1 MADYGSLKARLLIF
15 TALLTLGG
23 SGLVAA
29 ASGVEAAVPFALGG
43 AAGLLYQLLLQFGAD
58 AAVNSAAAAA
68 ASKQADSSNAE
79 DAYKAAAARS
89 SGITA
94 SASSEHHVVSHTASP
109 MNSVVRV
116 LGNTSV
122 RLALLTSASLAA
134 VWALQDSTGEEC

>member
-58 AAVNSAAAAA
+58 AAVNSAAATAA
-68 ASKQADSSNAE
+68 GKQADSSNAE